1 MQTEM
6 RFSKWN
12 SFFLVFIK
20 VWLLDFLSYLHDRA
34 SMHSIIVEPT
44 ALLQAIAD
52 KTRLRIL
59 RILVTLPKE
68 EACLC
73 DLTDSLQEPES
84 NVSRH
89 LKVLRNAGLLS
100 ARKEGRWVYQRLS
113 SEKAVKP
120 FYRLIA
126 ELPDLDRTFS
136 EDLKRFKDEIAK
148 RSNQC
153 CTKDGSDF
161 ERRTRRPTLNASV

>member
-1 MQTEM
+1 
-6 RFSKWN
+6 
-12 SFFLVFIK
+12 
-20 VWLLDFLSYLHDRA
+20 
-34 SMHSIIVEPT
+34 MHSINIEPT

-59 RILVTLPKE
+59 RILVSLPKE

-73 DLTDSLQEPES
+73 DLTDSLQEPEY

-100 ARKEGRWVYQRLS
+100 SRKDGRWVYQSLS
-113 SEKAVKP
+113 SEKSVKP

-126 ELPDLDRTFS
+126 EIPDLDQTFAK
-136 EDLKRFKDEIAK
+136 DLKRFKNELAK
-148 RSNQC
+148 RSNKL

-161 ERRTRRPTLNASV
+161 ERQAPRSPRKVTV

>member
-1 MQTEM
+1 
-6 RFSKWN
+6 
-12 SFFLVFIK
+12 LVFNS
-20 VWLLDFLSYLHDRA
+20 VSLLDFLAYLHHYA
-34 SMHSIIVEPT
+34 SMHSINIEPT

-59 RILVTLPKE
+59 RILVSLPKE

-73 DLTDSLQEPES
+73 DLTDSLQEPEC

-126 ELPDLDRTFS
+126 DIPDLDDTFS
-136 EDLKRFKDEIAK
+136 EDLKRFKLEIAK
-148 RSNQC
+148 RCNQP
-153 CTKDGSDF
+153 CTKDESDF
-161 ERRTRRPTLNASV
+161 ERQARRSSRKATV

>member
-1 MQTEM
+1 M
-6 RFSKWN
+6 RLL
-12 SFFLVFIK
+12 FLVFIK
-20 VWLLDFLSYLHDRA
+20 VRFLDFLPHLHNGA
-34 SMHSIIVEPT
+34 SMHSINIEPT

-59 RILVTLPKE
+59 RILVTLPRE

-73 DLTDSLQEPES
+73 DLTDSLQEPEY

-100 ARKEGRWVYQRLS
+100 SRKEGRWVYQRLS

-126 ELPDLDRTFS
+126 EIPDLDDTFS

-148 RSNQC
+148 RGNKT

-161 ERRTRRPTLNASV
+161 ERQARRSTRKVSV